1 MSLKAYDA
9 FTLRTRR
16 DPWDELMGLRHRLVE
31 VAKDTILVICAEVV
45 ADKRAKLKE
54 GTDPYSGYG
63 VLAGDRYVY
72 EQFKAADA
80 QPHRD
85 AYALD
90 ANITVR
96 RFEGRYILRLH
107 ANGLMYEPMIKA
119 LKGEKILRDFHYQN
133 QSEGKPKTVST
144 REWRERQ
151 RVWEAIS
158 EGDQEW
164 DWLLMEVCTLASWS
178 RLSPVVNL
186 MGSGR
191 EDLMRKWRK
200 AIWSSIT
207 RSRP

>member
-16 DPWDELMGLRHRLVE
+16 EPWDELMGLRRRLVD
-31 VAKDTILVICAEVV
+31 VAKHTILVICAEAV

-54 GTDPYSGYG
+54 GVDPYSGDG

-80 QPHRD
+80 QPYRD

-90 ANITVR
+90 ANLTVR

-119 LKGEKILRDFHYQN
+119 LKKEKILLDFHYQN
-133 QSEGKPKTVST
+133 QSDKPRTIST
-144 REWRERQ
+144 RQWGERR

-164 DWLLMEVCTLASWS
+164 DWLLMEICTLASWS
-178 RLSPVVNL
+178 RLGPVIDL
-186 MGSGR
+186 MGPGR
-191 EDLMRKWRK
+191 EELMRKWRK
-200 AIWSSIT
+200 AVGHLS
-207 RSRP
+207 PKVAPE